1 MRTRAW
7 AETLANGGRSR
18 GRAAVR
24 GEEEADGWDLPVSD
38 LQREKGSSAR
48 VGRIG
53 LRLNGPAAVAQCLFP
68 FSFMQNH
75 DVYLILYNKLFVD
88 PKIMKIFVWVPENVK
103 SVEKI
108 LNFIL

>member
-38 LQREKGSSAR
+38 LQREEGSSAR
-48 VGRIG
+48 VGQIG
-53 LRLNGPAAVAQCLFP
+53 PRLNGPAAVTQCCCP
-68 FSFMQNH
+68 FSFDSKML
-75 DVYLILYNKLFVD
+75 DI
-88 PKIMKIFVWVPENVK
+88 
-103 SVEKI
+103 
-108 LNFIL
+108 